1 MKKQQIEKILKQLEE
16 AVLEE
21 VGSEPEVLDLEKGDL
36 RSSVWQAINVLKNFF
51 K

>member
-16 AVLEE
+16 AVRLEVGDEPETLEE
-21 VGSEPEVLDLEKGDL
+21 GDL
-36 RSSVWQAINVLKNFF
+36 RSSVWQALNILVNFF